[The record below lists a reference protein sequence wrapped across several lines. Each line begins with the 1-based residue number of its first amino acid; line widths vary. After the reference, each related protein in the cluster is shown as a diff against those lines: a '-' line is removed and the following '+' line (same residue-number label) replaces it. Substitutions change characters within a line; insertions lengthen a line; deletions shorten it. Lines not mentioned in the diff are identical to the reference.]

1 MHLTLISQSNNYNVF
16 IARMGEEDLSDRNL
30 EESERRIVSQQ
41 PYLGSLFKSQN
52 GSTWEAS
59 QFEDLK
65 FNLNRCE
72 FVSGPGALKLYNP
85 EIGVGNK
92 ERPILRQNPI
102 TFNSQEVKIQLAGNT
117 SSNSTTEFPIGSR
130 LIQVGAGASAE
141 GNVVAHLGP
150 LATVTHQAGS
160 GIGLTP
166 ASGNLTYSGIGLTSI
181 TGDGSGATI
190 NVQIA
195 SGSVGVATVAS
206 GGSGYKTGDVLGASL
221 GETGR
226 NIRFT
231 VGAVSNVNSVILN
244 RVQGEFNTSDLLSL

>member
-1 MHLTLISQSNNYNVF
+1 M
-16 IARMGEEDLSDRNL
+16 
-30 EESERRIVSQQ
+30 
-41 PYLGSLFKSQN
+41 
-52 GSTWEAS
+52 
-59 QFEDLK
+59 
-65 FNLNRCE
+65 
-72 FVSGPGALKLYNP
+72 
-85 EIGVGNK
+85 
-92 ERPILRQNPI
+92 RQNPI

-117 SSNSTTEFPIGSR
+117 SSNSNTEFPIGSR

-141 GNVVAHLGP
+141 GNIVAHLGP

-206 GGSGYKTGDVLGASL
+206 GGLGYKTGDVLGASL

-231 VGAVSNVNSVILN
+231 VGTAVSYTHLTLPTIYSV
-244 RVQGEFNTSDLLSL
+244 